1 MKFPDKKYKK
11 FEVFYNKY
19 TDLLSKYSRSI
30 NIEHLVK
37 IVHLIERKIKNKN
50 NIFVCGNGGSAA
62 IANHYVCDFSKLLR
76 ADTSLEPLFY
86 SFSSNIEM
94 ISAISNDISYEDIF
108 SYQAKVYCKK
118 GDLVIILSSSG
129 NSKNICKVVDYCN
142 KNKIETVG
150 ISGFGG
156 GYLSKKSKNSLKIDI
171 SNYGIVEDITQV
183 IMHTI
188 LQFLKSKYLKKNNVK
203 NSIF

>member
-1 MKFPDKKYKK
+1 MIFPEKKYRDFKI
-11 FEVFYNKY
+11 FYEKY
-19 TDLLSKYSRSI
+19 INLLAKYSI
-30 NIEHLVK
+30 NINIPNLVK
-37 IVHLIERKIKNKN
+37 IVHLIEKKIKNKN
-50 NIFVCGNGGSAA
+50 SIFVCGNGGSAA

-76 ADTSLEPLFY
+76 ADTNLEPSFY

-94 ISAISNDISYEDIF
+94 ISAIANDISYDDIF

-129 NSKNICKVVDYCN
+129 NSKNIRKVVDYCN

-156 GYLSKKSKNSLKIDI
+156 GYLSNNSKNFLKIDI

-188 LQFLKSKYLKKNNVK
+188 LQFLKSKYLKKTDIK

>member
-1 MKFPDKKYKK
+1 
-11 FEVFYNKY
+11 VY
-19 TDLLSKYSRSI
+19 TTPGTFTWYPPSGVTSASFVIVGGGGGGGWCGQAGRGGGLITGNNLCVSGRYLYVSVGRGGYACSRTGTSAGQCSY
-30 NIEHLVK
+30 
-37 IVHLIERKIKNKN
+37 
-50 NIFVCGNGGSAA
+50 IFVCGNGGSAA

-76 ADTSLEPLFY
+76 ADTNLEPSFY

-94 ISAISNDISYEDIF
+94 ISAIANDISYDDIF

-129 NSKNICKVVDYCN
+129 NSKNIRKVVDYCN

-156 GYLSKKSKNSLKIDI
+156 GYLSNNSKNFLNISDI
-171 SNYGIVEDITQV
+171 
-183 IMHTI
+183 
-188 LQFLKSKYLKKNNVK
+188 KKRVYY
-203 NSIF
+203 